1 MRLFYFT
8 CSAVFY
14 PQSDVRWGNIM
25 CYHGGD
31 QQTQRGCK
39 KNTMAAWGWGLPA
52 QLLGEGQK
60 ITPSGYQ
67 LPKRGS
73 ASTITIRSKKWGH
86 KSSRPEKMSHLL
98 LVVSE
103 PSSWGP
109 QSGRVSCPPRTYI
122 HSHHHLHAPLFIFIF
137 QVSSV
142 PTTNEFIYQKIPG
155 PLITC
160 TCTNCL
166 CNTIFYPKR
175 SYLPSSSTQ
184 ILSNPRVTPHLCL
197 HDKNEQSCGNK
208 HLHWYKVIT
217 VSEA

>member
-73 ASTITIRSKKWGH
+73 ASTVTIRSKKWGH

-98 LVVSE
+98 LLVSE

-109 QSGRVSCPPRTYI
+109 QSGRVSCPPRT
-122 HSHHHLHAPLFIFIF
+122 HLYLSSFICTYYKWVYLPKNSRTLDNMYMYKLFV
-137 QVSSV
+137 QYNLLS
-142 PTTNEFIYQKIPG
+142 QKIIFAIFKYTDPIKS
-155 PLITC
+155 PCYTTSVFAWQKWAELWQQTSTLI
-160 TCTNCL
+160 
-166 CNTIFYPKR
+166 
-175 SYLPSSSTQ
+175 
-184 ILSNPRVTPHLCL
+184 
-197 HDKNEQSCGNK
+197 
-208 HLHWYKVIT
+208 
-217 VSEA
+217 